1 MPTNLSTSIDPVKR
15 SSSPNELTRRK
26 FIGISLAAAAMMP
39 AFKASGA
46 APQSLLAPKAPM
58 LPPKA
63 KSIIMIV
70 TQGGMSQMDT
80 FDPKPELDRHHGKKL
95 TPDLLPGIEEVKT
108 FFGGKD
114 GSPLMRSPYKFAKH
128 GQSGMDVSEL
138 FPNIARCV
146 DDICF
151 VRSLNCDSNSHTPAL
166 FQMNTGTI
174 QQGFPSLGA
183 WLLHGLG
190 SENPDLPGFCV
201 MVQKNALVNGGPANW
216 GAGFLGATYQG
227 TYLRSG
233 TTPILHLESPQD
245 FPPGAQAGGIKFLRR
260 LNSEHLRGREDDS
273 ALTARMASYDLALRM
288 QERMPEAVDISKETD
303 ATRELYGL
311 NDPDTE
317 DTGRKCLLA
326 RRLVE
331 RGVRV
336 VQIYSGSSQCGGAWD
351 AHSDLKDGHR
361 KCAKWI
367 DRPVSG
373 LLQDLKRCGLLDQ
386 TLVVG
391 LSEFGR
397 MPISQGGTGRDHN
410 PGCQTMWLAGAGIK
424 RGTVVGETDPL
435 GYRAV
440 ASPYHMRDLHATILH
455 LMGLDD
461 MRLTFYFNGRNYR
474 LTENGGQLIQQALA

>member
-1 MPTNLSTSIDPVKR
+1 MNTQKHVRQIS
-15 SSSPNELTRRK
+15 RRQ
-26 FIGISLAAAAMMP
+26 FIGTSLAAALVP
-39 AFKASGA
+39 RWSDA
-46 APQSLLAPKAPM
+46 AQEPHRLLAPKAPM
-58 LPPKA
+58 FPAQA
-63 KSIIMIV
+63 KSLILIV

-95 TPDLLPGIEEVKT
+95 TAEVLPGVEEVKT

-114 GSPLMRSPYKFAKH
+114 GSPLMRSPYQFTKR
-128 GQSGMDVSEL
+128 GQCGMDVSEL
-138 FPNIARCV
+138 FPHIGGCV
-146 DDICF
+146 DDMCF
-151 VRSLNCDSNSHTPAL
+151 VRSLTCDSNSHTPAL

-183 WLLHGLG
+183 WLLYGLG
-190 SENPDLPGFCV
+190 TENPDLPGFCV
-201 MVQKNALVNGGPANW
+201 MVQKNSLVNGGPANW
-216 GAGFLGATYQG
+216 GAGFLSATYQG

-233 TTPILHLESPQD
+233 TTPILHLEPPAD
-245 FPPGAQAGGIKFLRR
+245 FPLAAQTGSLEFLRQ
-260 LNSEHLRGREDDS
+260 LNREHLRGREDDP
-273 ALTARMASYDLALRM
+273 ALAARMASYDLALRM
-288 QERMPEAVDISKETD
+288 QTRMPEAVDISSESEET
-303 ATRELYGL
+303 TRIYGL
-311 NDPDTE
+311 EDPDTE

-351 AHSDLKDGHR
+351 AHSDIKNGHR

-367 DRPVSG
+367 DRPVAGLLYDLKRSG
-373 LLQDLKRCGLLDQ
+373 LLSQ

-410 PGCQTMWLAGAGIK
+410 PGCQTIWMAGGGI
-424 RGTVVGETDPL
+424 RPGTVVGATDPL
-435 GYRAV
+435 GYRA
-440 ASPYHMRDLHATILH
+440 AESPYHMRDLHATILR

-461 MRLTFYFNGRNYR
+461 FALTFYFNGRHHR
-474 LTENGGQLIQQALA
+474 LTDNGGQVIRQALA

>member
-1 MPTNLSTSIDPVKR
+1 MH
-15 SSSPNELTRRK
+15 SSDGTHPITRRR
-26 FIGISLAAAAMMP
+26 FIGTSLAAAAFMP
-39 AFKASGA
+39 SFTVSGA
-46 APQSLLAPKAPM
+46 EPHSLLAPKAPM

-63 KSIIMIV
+63 KSIILIV

-80 FDPKPELDRHHGKKL
+80 FDPKPELDKHDGKKL
-95 TPDLLPGIEEVKT
+95 TPEILPGLGEVKT
-108 FFGGKD
+108 FFGGRD
-114 GSPLMRSPYKFAKH
+114 GSPLMRSPYRFAKH
-128 GQSGMDVSEL
+128 GQCGMDVSEL
-138 FPNIARCV
+138 FPRIAGRV
-146 DDICF
+146 DDMCF
-151 VRSLNCDSNSHTPAL
+151 VRSLSCDSNSHTPAL

-174 QQGFPSLGA
+174 QQGFPSLGS

-233 TTPILHLESPQD
+233 TTPILHLEAPAD
-245 FPPGAQAGGIKFLRR
+245 FPPAAQQGSMEFLRA
-260 LNSEHLRGREDDS
+260 LNREHLRGREDDANLS
-273 ALTARMASYDLALRM
+273 ARTASYDLALRM
-288 QERMPEAVDISKETD
+288 QARMPEAVDIAGESDET
-303 ATRELYGL
+303 RKLYGL
-311 NDPDTE
+311 DDPDTE

-336 VQIYSGSSQCGGAWD
+336 VQVYSGSSQCGGAWD
-351 AHSDLKDGHR
+351 AHSGLKDGHR

-367 DRPVSG
+367 DRPIAG
-373 LLQDLKRCGLLDQ
+373 LLQDLKRTGLLDQ

-410 PGCQTMWLAGAGIK
+410 PGAQTIWLAGAGIK
-424 RGTVVGETDPL
+424 PGTLVGATDPL
-435 GYRAV
+435 GYRAIE
-440 ASPYHMRDLHATILH
+440 SPYHMRDLHATILH

-474 LTENGGQLIQQALA
+474 LTENGGQMIQQSLA

>member
-1 MPTNLSTSIDPVKR
+1 MNSLDGSDPV
-15 SSSPNELTRRK
+15 SRRR
-26 FIGISLAAAAMMP
+26 FIGASLAAAATMP
-39 AFKASGA
+39 SYLLRGDE
-46 APQSLLAPKAPM
+46 PLTVLAPKAPM

-63 KSIIMIV
+63 KSVIVIV

-80 FDPKPELDRHHGKKL
+80 FDPKPELDKYDGRKL
-95 TPDLLPGIEEVKT
+95 TPELLPGLGEVKT

-114 GSPLMRSPYKFAKH
+114 GSPLMRTPYRFARH
-128 GQSGMDVSEL
+128 GECGMDVSEL
-138 FPNIARCV
+138 FPHIAACV
-146 DDICF
+146 DDMCF
-151 VRSLNCDSNSHTPAL
+151 VRSLTCDSNSHTPAL
-166 FQMNTGTI
+166 FQLNTGTI

-183 WLLHGLG
+183 WLLQGLG

-233 TTPILHLESPQD
+233 ATPILHLEAPDD
-245 FPPGAQAGGIKFLRR
+245 FQPGVQQGSMEFLRL
-260 LNSEHLRGREDDS
+260 LNREYVRGREDDVNLS
-273 ALTARMASYDLALRM
+273 ARQASYDLALRM
-288 QERMPEAVDISKETD
+288 QARMPEAVDVSRESEET
-303 ATRELYGL
+303 RRLYGL
-311 NDPDTE
+311 DDPDTE

-336 VQIYSGSSQCGGAWD
+336 VQVYSGSSQCGGAWD
-351 AHSDLKDGHR
+351 AHSGLKDGHR

-373 LLQDLKRCGLLDQ
+373 LLQDLKRTGLISQ

-410 PGCQTMWLAGAGIK
+410 PGAQTVWLAGAGVK
-424 RGTVVGETDPL
+424 PGTVVGATDPL

-440 ASPYHMRDLHATILH
+440 ESPYHMRDLHATILR

-474 LTENGGQLIQQALA
+474 LTENGGQLIKQAMA

>member
-1 MPTNLSTSIDPVKR
+1 MNSTQCTRPV
-15 SSSPNELTRRK
+15 TRRQ
-26 FIGISLAAAAMMP
+26 FIGTTLAAAAFMP
-39 AFKASGA
+39 SFTASGA
-46 APQSLLAPKAPM
+46 EPQALLAPKAPM

-63 KSIIMIV
+63 KSIILIV

-80 FDPKPELDRHHGKKL
+80 FDPKPELDKHDGKRL
-95 TPDLLPGIEEVKT
+95 TPEILPGIGEVKT

-128 GQSGMDVSEL
+128 GQCGMDVSEL
-138 FPNIARCV
+138 FPRIAERV
-146 DDICF
+146 DDMCF
-151 VRSLNCDSNSHTPAL
+151 VRSLTCDSNSHTPAL

-183 WLLHGLG
+183 WLLYGLG

-233 TTPILHLESPQD
+233 TTPILHLEAPAD
-245 FPPGAQAGGIKFLRR
+245 FPPAAQQGSMNFLRT
-260 LNSEHLRGREDDS
+260 LNHEHLRRRADDS
-273 ALTARMASYDLALRM
+273 NLSARLASYDLALRM
-288 QERMPEAVDISKETD
+288 QARMPEAVDLARESEET
-303 ATRELYGL
+303 RKLYGL
-311 NDPDTE
+311 DDPDTE

-351 AHSDLKDGHR
+351 AHSGLKDGHR

-367 DRPVSG
+367 DRPVAG
-373 LLQDLKRCGLLDQ
+373 LLQDLKRSGLLSQ

-410 PGCQTMWLAGAGIK
+410 PGAQTIWLAGAGIK
-424 RGTVVGETDPL
+424 PGTTVGATDPL

-440 ASPYHMRDLHATILH
+440 ESPYHMRDLHATILR

-461 MRLTFYFNGRNYR
+461 FRLTFYFNGRNYR
-474 LTENGGQLIQQALA
+474 LTENGGQLIEQALG

>member
-1 MPTNLSTSIDPVKR
+1 MNSSIG
-15 SSSPNELTRRK
+15 SHSITRRR
-26 FIGISLAAAAMMP
+26 FIGTTLAAAAFMP
-39 AFKASGA
+39 SFTASGA
-46 APQSLLAPKAPM
+46 EPQALLAPKAPM
-58 LPPKA
+58 LSPKA
-63 KSIIMIV
+63 KSIILIV

-80 FDPKPELDRHHGKKL
+80 FDPKPELDKHDGMKL
-95 TPDLLPGIEEVKT
+95 TPEILPGIGEVKT

-114 GSPLMRSPYKFAKH
+114 GSPLMRSPYQFARH
-128 GQSGMDVSEL
+128 GQCGMDVSEL
-138 FPNIARCV
+138 FPRIAERV
-146 DDICF
+146 DDMCF
-151 VRSLNCDSNSHTPAL
+151 VRSLTCDSNSHTPAL

-183 WLLHGLG
+183 WLLYGLG

-233 TTPILHLESPQD
+233 TTPILHLEAPAD
-245 FPPGAQAGGIKFLRR
+245 FPLAAQQGSMNFLRA
-260 LNSEHLRGREDDS
+260 LNREHLRRRTDDANLS
-273 ALTARMASYDLALRM
+273 ARMASYDLALRM
-288 QERMPEAVDISKETD
+288 QARMPEAVDL
-303 ATRELYGL
+303 ARENEEMRKLYGL
-311 NDPDTE
+311 DDPDTE

-351 AHSDLKDGHR
+351 AHSGLKDGHR

-367 DRPVSG
+367 DRPVAA
-373 LLQDLKRCGLLDQ
+373 LLQDLKRTGLLSQ

-410 PGCQTMWLAGAGIK
+410 PGAQTIWLAGAGIK
-424 RGTVVGETDPL
+424 PGTILGATDPL

-440 ASPYHMRDLHATILH
+440 ESPYHMRDLHATILR
-455 LMGLDD
+455 LLGLDD
-461 MRLTFYFNGRNYR
+461 MRLTFYFNGRNHR
-474 LTENGGQLIQQALA
+474 LTENGGQLIEQALG

>member
-1 MPTNLSTSIDPVKR
+1 MNSPQGLHSI
-15 SSSPNELTRRK
+15 TRRR
-26 FIGISLAAAAMMP
+26 FISTSLAAAAFMP
-39 AFKASGA
+39 SFTVAGA
-46 APQSLLAPKAPM
+46 EPQVLLAPKAPM

-63 KSIIMIV
+63 KSIILIV

-80 FDPKPELDRHHGKKL
+80 FDPKPELDKHDGKKL
-95 TPDLLPGIEEVKT
+95 TAEILPGIGEVKT

-128 GQSGMDVSEL
+128 GQCGMDVSEL
-138 FPNIARCV
+138 FPHLAGSV
-146 DDICF
+146 DDMCF
-151 VRSLNCDSNSHTPAL
+151 VRSLTCDSNSHTPAL

-183 WLLHGLG
+183 WLLYGLG

-216 GAGFLGATYQG
+216 GAGFLGASYQG

-233 TTPILHLESPQD
+233 TTPILHLEAPAD
-245 FPPGAQAGGIKFLRR
+245 FPPAAQQGSLNFLRA
-260 LNSEHLRGREDDS
+260 LNREHLRQRADD
-273 ALTARMASYDLALRM
+273 ANLTARMASYDLALRM
-288 QERMPEAVDISKETD
+288 QARMPEAVDLARESEET
-303 ATRELYGL
+303 RKLYGL
-311 NDPDTE
+311 DHPDTE

-336 VQIYSGSSQCGGAWD
+336 VQVYSGSSQCGGAWD
-351 AHSDLKDGHR
+351 AHSGLKDGHR
-361 KCAKWI
+361 KCARWI
-367 DRPVSG
+367 DRPVAG
-373 LLQDLKRCGLLDQ
+373 LLQDLKRTGLLSQ

-410 PGCQTMWLAGAGIK
+410 PGAQTIWLAGAGI
-424 RGTVVGETDPL
+424 RPGTIVGATDPL
-435 GYRAV
+435 GYRAIE
-440 ASPYHMRDLHATILH
+440 APYHMRDLHATILR

-461 MRLTFYFNGRNYR
+461 MRLTFYFNGRNHR
-474 LTENGGQLIQQALA
+474 LTENGGQLIEQALV

>member
-1 MPTNLSTSIDPVKR
+1 M
-15 SSSPNELTRRK
+15 
-26 FIGISLAAAAMMP
+26 
-39 AFKASGA
+39 
-46 APQSLLAPKAPM
+46 
-58 LPPKA
+58 
-63 KSIIMIV
+63 
-70 TQGGMSQMDT
+70 
-80 FDPKPELDRHHGKKL
+80 
-95 TPDLLPGIEEVKT
+95 
-108 FFGGKD
+108 
-114 GSPLMRSPYKFAKH
+114 
-128 GQSGMDVSEL
+128 
-138 FPNIARCV
+138 
-146 DDICF
+146 CF
-151 VRSLNCDSNSHTPAL
+151 VRSLTCDSNSHTPAL

-174 QQGFPSLGA
+174 QQGFPSLGS
-183 WLLHGLG
+183 WLLYGLG

-201 MVQKNALVNGGPANW
+201 MVQKNSLVNGGPANW

-233 TTPILHLESPQD
+233 TTPILHLEPPAD
-245 FPPGAQAGGIKFLRR
+245 FPAAAQEGSINFLQK
-260 LNSEHLRGREDDS
+260 LNREHLRSRRDEG
-273 ALTARMASYDLALRM
+273 ALSARMASYDLAMRM
-288 QERMPEAVDISKETD
+288 QARMPEAVDLSNESEETKK
-303 ATRELYGL
+303 LYGL

-317 DTGRKCLLA
+317 DTARKCLLA

-351 AHSDLKDGHR
+351 AHTDIKNGHR

-373 LLQDLKRCGLLDQ
+373 LLQDLKQSGLLSQ

-410 PGCQTMWLAGAGIK
+410 PGCQTIWMAGAGIK
-424 RGTVVGETDPL
+424 PGTIVGSTDPL

-440 ASPYHMRDLHATILH
+440 ESPYHMRDLHATILR

-461 MRLTFYFNGRNYR
+461 FRLTFYFNGRNYR
-474 LTENGGQLIQQALA
+474 LTENGGELIRQALA

>member
-1 MPTNLSTSIDPVKR
+1 MKPPQHSYPI
-15 SSSPNELTRRK
+15 TRRK
-26 FIGISLAAAAMMP
+26 FIGTSVAAAAFMP
-39 AFKASGA
+39 LFVASGA
-46 APQSLLAPKAPM
+46 EPHRLLAPKAPM

-63 KSIIMIV
+63 KSIIVIV

-80 FDPKPELDRHHGKKL
+80 FDPKPELDRHDGKKL
-95 TPDLLPGIEEVKT
+95 TPEILPGLGELKT

-128 GQSGMDVSEL
+128 GQCGMDVSEL
-138 FPNIARCV
+138 FPQIATGV
-146 DDICF
+146 DDMCF
-151 VRSLNCDSNSHTPAL
+151 VRSLTCDSNSHTPAL

-174 QQGFPSLGA
+174 QQGFPSLGS
-183 WLLHGLG
+183 WLLYCLG

-233 TTPILHLESPQD
+233 TTPILHLEAPAD
-245 FPPGAQAGGIKFLRR
+245 FPHAAQRGSLELLRA
-260 LNSEHLRGREDDS
+260 LNREHLRGREDDS
-273 ALTARMASYDLALRM
+273 NLSARMASYDLALRM
-288 QERMPEAVDISKETD
+288 QARMPEAVDISKESEETKK
-303 ATRELYGL
+303 LYGL
-311 NDPDTE
+311 DDPDTE

-351 AHSDLKDGHR
+351 AHSGLKDGHR

-367 DRPVSG
+367 DRPVAA
-373 LLQDLKRCGLLDQ
+373 LLHDLKRTGLLSQ

-410 PGCQTMWLAGAGIK
+410 PGAQTLWLAGAGIK
-424 RGTVVGETDPL
+424 PGTLVGGTDPL
-435 GYRAV
+435 GYRAID
-440 ASPYHMRDLHATILH
+440 SPYHMRDLHATLLR

-461 MRLTFYFNGRNYR
+461 LRLTFYFNGRNYR
-474 LTENGGQLIQQALA
+474 LTENGGQLIQQALS

>member
-1 MPTNLSTSIDPVKR
+1 
-15 SSSPNELTRRK
+15 
-26 FIGISLAAAAMMP
+26 
-39 AFKASGA
+39 
-46 APQSLLAPKAPM
+46 M

-63 KSIIMIV
+63 KSLILIV

-80 FDPKPELDRHHGKKL
+80 FDPKPALDRHDGKKL
-95 TPDLLPGIEEVKT
+95 TPEILPGIGEVKT

-114 GSPLMRSPYKFAKH
+114 GSPIMRSPYKFERR
-128 GQSGMDVSEL
+128 GECGMEVSEL
-138 FPNIARCV
+138 FPHLGGCV
-146 DDICF
+146 DDMCF
-151 VRSLNCDSNSHTPAL
+151 VRSLTCDSNSHTPAI
-166 FQMNTGTI
+166 FQMNTGST

-183 WLLHGLG
+183 WLLYGLG

-201 MVQKNALVNGGPANW
+201 MVQKNALVNGGPVNW

-233 TTPILHLESPQD
+233 TTPILHLDAPAD
-245 FPPGAQAGGIKFLRR
+245 FPPAAQQGSLEFLRT
-260 LNSEHLRGREDDS
+260 LNREHLRGREDDTN
-273 ALTARMASYDLALRM
+273 LHARMASYDLALRM
-288 QERMPEAVDISKETD
+288 QARMPEAVDAAGESEETR
-303 ATRELYGL
+303 ALYGL

-336 VQIYSGSSQCGGAWD
+336 VQIYSGSAQCGGAWD
-351 AHSDLKDGHR
+351 AHSDLKKGHR
-361 KCAKWI
+361 KCAKSI
-367 DRPVSG
+367 DQPVAG
-373 LLQDLKRCGLLDQ
+373 LLRDLKQRGLLAQ

-410 PGCQTMWLAGAGIK
+410 PGAQTMWLAGAGI
-424 RGTVVGETDPL
+424 RPGTLVGATDEL

-440 ASPYHMRDLHATILH
+440 ESPCHMRDLHATILR

-474 LTENGGQLIQQALA
+474 LTDNGGQLISQALA

>member
-1 MPTNLSTSIDPVKR
+1 MN
-15 SSSPNELTRRK
+15 SPQDSHPITRRR
-26 FIGISLAAAAMMP
+26 FIGTSLAAAAFMP
-39 AFKASGA
+39 AFKVSGA
-46 APQSLLAPKAPM
+46 EPHSLLAPKAPM

-63 KSIIMIV
+63 KSIILIV

-80 FDPKPELDRHHGKKL
+80 FDPKPELDKNDGKKL
-95 TPDLLPGIEEVKT
+95 TPEILPGIGEVKT
-108 FFGGKD
+108 FFGGKG
-114 GSPLMRSPYKFAKH
+114 GSPLMRSPYKFGKH
-128 GQSGMDVSEL
+128 GQCGMDVSEL
-138 FPNIARCV
+138 FPHIAARV
-146 DDICF
+146 DDMCF
-151 VRSLNCDSNSHTPAL
+151 VRSLTCDSNSHTPAL

-174 QQGFPSLGA
+174 QQGFPSLGS

-233 TTPILHLESPQD
+233 TNPILHLEAPAD
-245 FPPGAQAGGIKFLRR
+245 FPPAAQQGSMEFLRA
-260 LNSEHLRGREDDS
+260 LNREHLRGRGDD
-273 ALTARMASYDLALRM
+273 ANLAARMASYDLALRM
-288 QERMPEAVDISKETD
+288 QARMPEAVDLARESEET
-303 ATRELYGL
+303 RKLYGL
-311 NDPDTE
+311 DDPDTE

-336 VQIYSGSSQCGGAWD
+336 VQVYSGSSQCGGAWD
-351 AHSDLKDGHR
+351 AHSGLKDGHR

-367 DRPVSG
+367 DRPISG
-373 LLQDLKRCGLLDQ
+373 LLQDLKRTGLLSQ

-410 PGCQTMWLAGAGIK
+410 PGAQTIWLAGAGIK
-424 RGTVVGETDPL
+424 PGTLVGATDPL
-435 GYRAV
+435 GYRAIE
-440 ASPYHMRDLHATILH
+440 SPYHMRDLHATILR